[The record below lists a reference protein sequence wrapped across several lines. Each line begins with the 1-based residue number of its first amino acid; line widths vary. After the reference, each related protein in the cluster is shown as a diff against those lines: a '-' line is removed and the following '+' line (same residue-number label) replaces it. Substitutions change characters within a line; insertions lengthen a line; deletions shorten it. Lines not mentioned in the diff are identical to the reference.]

1 MLDQQLVKE
10 LHKPIIRKFETIKVH
25 PPYIDNIW
33 GYHLAD
39 MQLIRK
45 FNKGIRILLCVVD
58 IYSKYARVIPLKDK
72 NGIPITNAFQKI
84 SKETNR
90 KPKTIW
96 VDKGSEF
103 YNRSM
108 KSWLE
113 KNAIEIYSRHN
124 EGTSTIAE
132 RFIRTFKNKVYKYMT
147 SISKIVYIDKLHDIV
162 NKWNN
167 AYHRKTKME
176 PVIVK
181 SGTYID
187 SSKEINDKV

>member
-181 SGTYID
+181 LGTYID

>member
-90 KPKTIW
+90 KPKKIW

-167 AYHRKTKME
+167 AYHRKTKMK

>member
-167 AYHRKTKME
+167 AYHRKTKMK

>member
-113 KNAIEIYSRHN
+113 KNAMEIYSRHN

-167 AYHRKTKME
+167 AYHRKTKMK

-181 SGTYID
+181 SGTDID

>member
-1 MLDQQLVKE
+1 MLDQQLVTE

-90 KPKTIW
+90 KPKKIW

-167 AYHRKTKME
+167 AYHRKTKMK